1 MGVTFIYIPLIGM
14 TKNYLA
20 KSSGTTLVE
29 HTNDVVEAAQNLISK
44 LPFDDDERDFW
55 LDKIVRCAKL
65 HDIGKIHPWFQEN
78 LKAGKP
84 VKPVR
89 HEIMSLWLIEQFL
102 ELPHDECFAIAT
114 HHKGIALSGMDSPY
128 GRLNL
133 DILVHNMP
141 ELIEK
146 FYDFEKLQ
154 KFMND
159 WNLRFDLNLKSK
171 NITSTQQDLTPNI
184 IKLLRE
190 KCHQKVE
197 KDTESRFHLAKTRGL
212 LIASDH
218 IGSARLQHEIP
229 SWKKLS
235 AEMFQPR
242 KKKGKFYPFRDFQQK
257 LQSVAKD
264 VILYAPTG
272 SGKTE
277 AALCWYVKNQRENCR
292 LFYLLPYTASINAM
306 VKRLQT
312 VFGQETV
319 TALHSKTLDFFFE
332 RLEEEG
338 DNHEKNQERAKT
350 LKTFSKELFF
360 PVKVATPHQVLKNA
374 LMGKGWEMSLFDYQN
389 ACFIIDEFHTYDAL
403 MTGLMLATVK
413 WLKENFNAKI
423 FFMSATIPQFLKDL
437 IIEKLYDGDASVFRE
452 PNPGISSDRAV
463 LGRKR
468 HQLFCCKNQSIKN
481 KIDLIKTYLNDGKS
495 VLVIVNNVKTCQDL
509 FTEIDFTEDVRLLH
523 SGFNKRDR
531 IKIEQ
536 HITDKNKKPQLL
548 IATQAV
554 EVSLDI
560 DYDVAFIE
568 NAPIDALI
576 QRFGR
581 VNRTGKKGVAPV
593 YIFENII
600 GNTKFFYNEEVLR
613 LTFENLLSLNKQHL
627 SEEDLVNVCNQ
638 VYQNGYNEEQQE
650 TFERGFNNSIIREFK
665 QKLIAGH
672 WKPWIEKV
680 IEGQTIKI
688 DVLCSNL
695 LDEYIELKE
704 RGDFIR
710 ANQLLVS
717 VYRYETEQEYVLDEK
732 AKAKHKVIV
741 SCDLHY
747 NELIGY
753 KKID

>member
-1 MGVTFIYIPLIGM
+1 MAE
-14 TKNYLA
+14 NYLA
-20 KSSGTTLVE
+20 KSSGITLVE
-29 HTNDVVEAAQNLISK
+29 HTRDVVEAAQNLIQS
-44 LPFDDDERDFW
+44 LPFNDEERDFW

-78 LKAGKP
+78 LKAGKS

-89 HEIMSLWLIEQFL
+89 HEIISLWLIEQFL

-114 HHKGIALSGMDSPY
+114 HHKGVALGSMDSSY
-128 GRLNL
+128 GRLDL

-146 FYDFEKLQ
+146 FYDFETLRE
-154 KFMND
+154 FMDD
-159 WNLRFDLNLKSK
+159 WNHRFDLNLKSK
-171 NITSTQQDLTPNI
+171 NITSIQPELTSNI

-197 KDTESRFHLAKTRGL
+197 KDSESRFHLAKTRGL

-235 AEMFQPR
+235 VKMFQPR
-242 KKKGKFYPFRDFQQK
+242 NKKGKPHDFRDFQQK

-312 VFGQETV
+312 IFGEETV

-332 RLEEEG
+332 QLEEEN

-360 PVKVATPHQVLKNA
+360 PIKIATPHQVLKNA

-413 WLKENFNAKI
+413 WLKDNFSAKI

-437 IIEKLYDGDASVFRE
+437 IIEKLYDGDTSVFRQ
-452 PNPGISSDRAV
+452 PNPEISSDRAV
-463 LGRKR
+463 LDRKR
-468 HQLFCCKNQSIKN
+468 HQLFCCENQSIRD
-481 KIDLIKTYLNDGKS
+481 KIDLIKTYLNDGKF
-495 VLVIVNNVKTCQDL
+495 VLVIVNNVKTCQEL
-509 FTEIDFTEDVRLLH
+509 FNEIDFTEDVRLLH

-531 IKIEQ
+531 IEIEQ
-536 HITDKNKKPQLL
+536 HITDENSKPQLL

-581 VNRTGKKGVAPV
+581 VNRTGKKGVVPV

-613 LTFENLLSLNKQHL
+613 LTFENLRTLNEKYL
-627 SEEDLVNVCNQ
+627 SEADLVNVCNQ
-638 VYQNGYNEEQQE
+638 VYKNGYNEEQQE
-650 TFERGFNNSIIREFK
+650 TFERGFNNSIIREFNE
-665 QKLIAGH
+665 KLIAGH
-672 WKPWIEKV
+672 WKPWIEEV

-704 RGDFIR
+704 SGNFIR

-717 VYRYETEQEYVLDEK
+717 VYRYETKEKYVLDE
-732 AKAKHKVIV
+732 KVIV
-741 SCDLHY
+741 SCDLFY
-747 NELIGY
+747 DELIGY
-753 KKID
+753 KEVNSSEDIIL

>member
-1 MGVTFIYIPLIGM
+1 MI
-14 TKNYLA
+14 KHYLA
-20 KSSGTTLVE
+20 KSSGITLVE
-29 HTNDVVEAAQNLISK
+29 HTRDVTEAAQNLIQS
-44 LPFDDDERDFW
+44 LPFNDEERDFW

-78 LKAGKP
+78 LQAGKS

-102 ELPHDECFAIAT
+102 ELPHDEYFAIAT
-114 HHKGIALSGMDSPY
+114 HHKGVVLDSMDSPY
-128 GRLNL
+128 GRLDL

-141 ELIEK
+141 ELIK
-146 FYDFEKLQ
+146 QFYDFQTLQ
-154 KFMND
+154 NFIND

-171 NITSTQQDLTPNI
+171 NITSIQSKLNSNI
-184 IKLLRE
+184 VKLLRK

-197 KDTESRFHLAKTRGL
+197 KDIESRFHLAKTRGL

-235 AEMFQPR
+235 TEMFQPR
-242 KKKGKFYPFRDFQQK
+242 KKKGEFHSFRDFQHK
-257 LQSVAKD
+257 LQSVTKD

-277 AALCWYVKNQRENCR
+277 AALCWYVQNQRENCR

-312 VFGQETV
+312 IFGEETV

-338 DNHEKNQERAKT
+338 DNHEKNQERART

-360 PVKVATPHQVLKNA
+360 PIKVATPHQVLKNA

-413 WLKENFNAKI
+413 WLKDNFNAKI
-423 FFMSATIPQFLKDL
+423 FFMSATIPQFLKNL
-437 IIEKLYDGDASVFRE
+437 IIEKLYDGDKSVFRQ
-452 PNPGISSDRAV
+452 PNPEISSDRAI
-463 LGRKR
+463 LDQKR
-468 HQLFCCKNQSIKN
+468 HQLFCCKNQSIEDEDKV
-481 KIDLIKTYLNDGKS
+481 DLIKRYLNGGKS

-509 FTEIDFTEDVRLLH
+509 FTKIHFTKDVKLLH
-523 SGFNKRDR
+523 GGFNKRDR

-581 VNRTGKKGVAPV
+581 VNRTGKKGVVPV
-593 YIFENII
+593 YIFEKII
-600 GNTKFFYNEEVLR
+600 GNTKFFYDEEVLR
-613 LTFENLLSLNKQHL
+613 LTFENLLILNKQHL
-627 SEEDLVNVCNQ
+627 SEADLVNVCNQ
-638 VYQNGYNEEQQE
+638 VYENGYNEEQQE

-672 WKPWIEKV
+672 WKPWIEEV
-680 IEGQTIKI
+680 IEGQTMKI

-695 LDEYIELKE
+695 LEEYSKLREQGK
-704 RGDFIR
+704 FIY

-717 VYRYETEQEYVLDEK
+717 VYRYETEEKYVLDKK
-732 AKAKHKVIV
+732 AKSKNKVIV
-741 SCDLHY
+741 SDDLFY
-747 NELIGY
+747 DELIGY
-753 KKID
+753 KEVNSSEDIIL